1 MKTIAITDTTTVL
14 AALQKSGYSRTKVK
28 QLLKYRAVQVDG
40 VVVSHP
46 EHALAAGNTLTVS
59 TEKEGSSTATQLCPG
74 IDILFEDDDLVV
86 INKPAGLLTIAS
98 ASEKTRTVFY
108 KLSAC
113 METRPQGRDR
123 VFVVHRLDQGASG
136 LLLFAKN
143 EAAQHSLQKAWPQAE
158 KRFFA
163 VVEGPPATASGT
175 ITSFLSESINHR
187 MYSTPKNT
195 GEGKAAETRYR
206 VMRSC
211 GDYSLVEVSL
221 ITTRKNQLRVH
232 LADLGHPVVGDKKYG
247 AKTDPIKR
255 LALHASQLVLAHP
268 TTGQALVF
276 SARMPQKFH
285 SLLTVEQPAGK
296 KAQSTP

>member
-1 MKTIAITDTTTVL
+1 MF
-14 AALQKSGYSRTKVK
+14 
-28 QLLKYRAVQVDG
+28 
-40 VVVSHP
+40 
-46 EHALAAGNTLTVS
+46 ALAVGNTLTVS
-59 TEKEGSSTATQLCPG
+59 TEKEGNSTATQLCPG

-143 EAAQHSLQKAWPQAE
+143 EAAQHSLQKAWPQE
-158 KRFFA
+158 TLFRR
-163 VVEGPPATASGT
+163 GRRNTATASGT

-206 VMRSC
+206 VTAAT
-211 GDYSLVEVSL
+211 GLQPGGGKLD
-221 ITTRKNQLRVH
+221 H
-232 LADLGHPVVGDKKYG
+232 HP
-247 AKTDPIKR
+247 
-255 LALHASQLVLAHP
+255 
-268 TTGQALVF
+268 
-276 SARMPQKFH
+276 
-285 SLLTVEQPAGK
+285 
-296 KAQSTP
+296 